1 MSFVKIL
8 EKNSDRISFNVGK
21 KGKFSVS
28 FIVIMTV
35 LILGLF
41 ILLLPMWIS
50 DIGGNLFSISLLLG
64 FLGYGFYMIFYKAQS
79 SLCTF
84 NFKTNQIEVF
94 QESPISKQK
103 IKESIDNFLNFKIIE
118 SSSVSEYGRISTF
131 SVYLT
136 LVSNKNIYLGCS
148 GSIEEKQIDS
158 LVLDEI
164 KTWIERNK

>member
-1 MSFVKIL
+1 MSIVKIL
-8 EKNSDRISFNVGK
+8 EKNPDRISFKVGK
-21 KGKFSVS
+21 KGKLSVN
-28 FIVIMTV
+28 FIVIITV

-50 DIGGNLFSISLLLG
+50 DIGGNLFSICLVLG
-64 FLGYGFYMIFYKAQS
+64 LLGYGFYMIFYKSQS

-94 QESPISKQK
+94 QESPIRKQK
-103 IKESIDNFLNFKIIE
+103 INESIDNFLNFKIRE
-118 SSSVSEYGRISTF
+118 SFSEDGRASTF

-136 LVSNKNIYLGCS
+136 LVSNKNIYLGI
-148 GSIEEKQIDS
+148 GIIEDKQIDS

-164 KTWIERNK
+164 QNWIERNK

>member
-1 MSFVKIL
+1 MCVVKIL
-8 EKNSDRISFNVGK
+8 EKNSERISFKVGK

-28 FIVIMTV
+28 FIVIMVV
-35 LILGLF
+35 LILGFFL
-41 ILLLPMWIS
+41 LLLPMWLS
-50 DIGGNLFSISLLLG
+50 DIGGNLFSICLLLG
-64 FLGYGFYMIFYKAQS
+64 AVGYGFYTVGYTIRS

-94 QESPISKQK
+94 QESPVRKHK
-103 IKESIDNFLNFKIIE
+103 INQSIDNFLNFTIIE
-118 SSSVSEYGRISTF
+118 SSSGSEYGMISTF

-136 LVSNKNIYLGCS
+136 LVSNKNIYLGS

-164 KTWIERNK
+164 QNWIERNK

>member
-8 EKNSDRISFNVGK
+8 EKNSDRISFKVGK

-50 DIGGNLFSISLLLG
+50 DIGGNLFSICLLLG
-64 FLGYGFYMIFYKAQS
+64 FLGFGFYMIFYKAQS

-84 NFKTNQIEVF
+84 NFKTHQIEVF
-94 QESPISKQK
+94 QESQIRKQK
-103 IKESIDNFLNFKIIE
+103 INESIDNFLKFKIRE
-118 SSSVSEYGRISTF
+118 SSSEDGRASTF

-136 LVSNKNIYLGCS
+136 LVSNKNIYLGS
-148 GSIEEKQIDS
+148 GSIE
-158 LVLDEI
+158 
-164 KTWIERNK
+164 